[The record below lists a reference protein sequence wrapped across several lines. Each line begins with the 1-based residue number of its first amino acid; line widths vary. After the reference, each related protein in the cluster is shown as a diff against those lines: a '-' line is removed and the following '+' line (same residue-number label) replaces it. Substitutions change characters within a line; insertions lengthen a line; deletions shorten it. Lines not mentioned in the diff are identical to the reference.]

1 VSPISKSCRVFACI
15 LGGALLGM
23 FLRKTLPEYQLGA
36 DTKDVLRLGTGLITL
51 VAALVLGLLI
61 VSAKSAY
68 DTQNTEIKEITANI
82 ILVDL
87 ILARYGPDTRTAR
100 DLLRRIAVILADRL
114 WREKGS
120 DFERTIHFE
129 SIGAADE
136 FYDKLQ
142 ELSPNNDAQGSL
154 KARAI
159 QITTDSVKTR
169 LRLFA
174 QSDNPIPMPFLVVLV
189 FWLTMIFA
197 SFGLFAEPNVIVFC
211 SLFIFVLSA
220 ASAIYLILELGRP
233 FVGLMQISSGPLR
246 NALAPLAPNFADHL
260 RNGP

>member
-159 QITTDSVKTR
+159 QITTDSVSKNAIAFVRAERQSNSHAVPGGTSLLAHDDLCKVR
-169 LRLFA
+169 LVRRTQRNCFLF
-174 QSDNPIPMPFLVVLV
+174 PFH
-189 FWLTMIFA
+189 
-197 SFGLFAEPNVIVFC
+197 FC
-211 SLFIFVLSA
+211 A
-220 ASAIYLILELGRP
+220 
-233 FVGLMQISSGPLR
+233 VGC
-246 NALAPLAPNFADHL
+246 
-260 RNGP
+260 